1 MTTSLAPS
9 VVQQL
14 VAVGS
19 LCNAGEFDTASAKVP
34 LSERRIYGDATD
46 QAVLRFSESQCSV
59 ADIRKGW
66 KKFFSLDFDSKN
78 KFMVKAFTPVLP
90 DGPTIWLSAAE
101 SKHFTAEDMYVH
113 YFLGTRCVLTS
124 WKPDDCQRS
133 PRYFDRAMHQRS
145 QRRRRIEAFE

>member
-1 MTTSLAPS
+1 MAVTDFAVETTTSTVEGEVTTTSLAPS

-19 LCNAGEFDTASAKVP
+19 LCNAGEFDTASEKAP

-46 QAVLRFSESQCSV
+46 QAILRFSESQGSV

-90 DGPTIWLSAAE
+90 DSPKAWLSTAE
-101 SKHFTAEDMYVH
+101 SNDFNAEDMYVH
-113 YFLGTRCVLTS
+113 YFLWTR
-124 WKPDDCQRS
+124 
-133 PRYFDRAMHQRS
+133 
-145 QRRRRIEAFE
+145 